1 VKPRKREPRQRQTL
15 AFGFWTAIN
24 GHRSRTNRQGEISVK
39 RLLLS
44 LLVFVPLCA
53 LLGAVASKGSG
64 GWGWVIGGLL
74 GILVGV
80 VFGGAIAADSGVARF
95 LFGPED
101 TTLPED

>member
-1 VKPRKREPRQRQTL
+1 VKWL
-15 AFGFWTAIN
+15 
-24 GHRSRTNRQGEISVK
+24 

-53 LLGAVASKGSG
+53 LLGAVASKDSG

-74 GILVGV
+74 GVLPGL
-80 VFGGAIAADSGVARF
+80 VFGGAIAPDSGAARF

-101 TTLPED
+101 PNLPED

>member
-1 VKPRKREPRQRQTL
+1 MKL
-15 AFGFWTAIN
+15 L
-24 GHRSRTNRQGEISVK
+24 

-53 LLGAVASKGSG
+53 LLGAVASRGSG
-64 GWGWVIGGLL
+64 EWGWVIGGLL
-74 GILVGV
+74 GVLPGL
-80 VFGGAIAADSGVARF
+80 VFGGAIPVNSRLARF